1 MTGWRKNRFAARAKR
16 FSSAHARGVAFAA
29 AVLVLAAPLAH
40 AHGGLSMDEDRC
52 KLRVG
57 RFLMHF
63 VGYQPDS
70 PSGPREFCEDI
81 PETGRTVVVLD
92 YLNDELRDLPTEVRI
107 VRDTGSESDLDAIT
121 VLHLPAKLYP
131 SGSLSFEHEF
141 DAPGKFVGL
150 VTVGGAQQ
158 AVSRFPFSVGRT
170 SRWPHLIG
178 GALLLALAAVALYRF
193 GLDRRSRAARG
204 AR

>member
-1 MTGWRKNRFAARAKR
+1 M
-16 FSSAHARGVAFAA
+16 AFAG
-29 AVLVLAAPLAH
+29 AVLILAASLAY

-107 VRDTGSESDLDAIT
+107 VRDTGLRDTASESDLDAIT
-121 VLHLPAKLYP
+121 VLHLPAKVYP

-178 GALLLALAAVALYRF
+178 GALLLALVAVALYRF
-193 GLDRRSRAARG
+193 ALDRRSRTARG
-204 AR
+204 TH